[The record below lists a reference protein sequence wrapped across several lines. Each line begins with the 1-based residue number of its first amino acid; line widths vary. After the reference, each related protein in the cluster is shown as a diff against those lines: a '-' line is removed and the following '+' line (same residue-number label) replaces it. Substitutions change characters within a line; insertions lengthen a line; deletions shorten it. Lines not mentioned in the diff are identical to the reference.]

1 MHRDNTVSE
10 VIKLKLQKDTS
21 EKITRDLELKILANK
36 DKNSF
41 LNFCKLKELSNKD
54 IKFILENTY
63 IKKYIRK
70 SILKK
75 EYVIKVKSIT
85 LKKNDK
91 LLIFCKDKNLS
102 KEDILFILQ
111 NIILHKEFINIMKK
125 KDKYEIK
132 IAILMSILGI
142 ILSLISLI
150 FI

>member
-1 MHRDNTVSE
+1 M
-10 VIKLKLQKDTS
+10 KLQKDTG

>member
-1 MHRDNTVSE
+1 M
-10 VIKLKLQKDTS
+10 KLQKDTS

-36 DKNSF
+36 EKNSF

-54 IKFILENTY
+54 IKFILENAY

-102 KEDILFILQ
+102 
-111 NIILHKEFINIMKK
+111 
-125 KDKYEIK
+125 
-132 IAILMSILGI
+132 
-142 ILSLISLI
+142 
-150 FI
+150 

>member
-1 MHRDNTVSE
+1 M
-10 VIKLKLQKDTS
+10 KLQKDTS

-36 DKNSF
+36 EKNSF

-54 IKFILENTY
+54 IKFILENAY

-125 KDKYEIK
+125 KDEYEIK

>member
-1 MHRDNTVSE
+1 M
-10 VIKLKLQKDTS
+10 KLQKDTS

-36 DKNSF
+36 EKNSF

-54 IKFILENTY
+54 IKFILENVY

-125 KDKYEIK
+125 KDEYEIK

>member
-1 MHRDNTVSE
+1 M
-10 VIKLKLQKDTS
+10 KLQKDTS

-36 DKNSF
+36 EKNSF

-54 IKFILENTY
+54 IKFILENVY
-63 IKKYIRK
+63 IRKYIRK

-125 KDKYEIK
+125 KDEYEIK

>member
-1 MHRDNTVSE
+1 M
-10 VIKLKLQKDTS
+10 KLQKDTG

-85 LKKNDK
+85 LKKK
-91 LLIFCKDKNLS
+91 
-102 KEDILFILQ
+102 
-111 NIILHKEFINIMKK
+111 
-125 KDKYEIK
+125 
-132 IAILMSILGI
+132 
-142 ILSLISLI
+142 
-150 FI
+150 

>member
-1 MHRDNTVSE
+1 M
-10 VIKLKLQKDTS
+10 KLQKDTS

-36 DKNSF
+36 EENSF

-54 IKFILENTY
+54 IKFILENVY

-125 KDKYEIK
+125 KDEYEIK

>member
-1 MHRDNTVSE
+1 M
-10 VIKLKLQKDTS
+10 KLQKDTS